1 VLDQLPNLKR
11 LTSFATSTNANPSLI
26 ASGCTIDKRCF
37 CSSLAMNFSGMIIA
51 ATDKV
56 PTQQSSPM
64 AQSLPVAYMMDPAD
78 QPFMHA
84 ARALLKAGFLFVNH
98 PGRLY
103 HGYLTV
109 PQVDVLT
116 ALADAGGA
124 SLSCSEIA
132 ERTLLTK
139 DGITGIL
146 DRLEAKGLVKRT
158 LSRDDRHSV
167 LVRLSAKGGQLFRK
181 LFPELVRCNRSLF
194 KKALK
199 PEQLKELGGLLEIL
213 IRSLEWE

>member
-1 VLDQLPNLKR
+1 M
-11 LTSFATSTNANPSLI
+11 I
-26 ASGCTIDKRCF
+26 IH
-37 CSSLAMNFSGMIIA
+37 GMIIA
-51 ATDKV
+51 ARDKM
-56 PTQQSSPM
+56 PTEQSNPTTQSS
-64 AQSLPVAYMMDPAD
+64 PVAYMMDPAD

-116 ALADAGGA
+116 ALADAEGA

-146 DRLEAKGLVKRT
+146 DRLEAKGLVKRIR
-158 LSRDDRHSV
+158 SRDDRRGV
-167 LVRLSAKGGQLFRK
+167 LVGLSAKGGELFRK

-199 PEQLKELGGLLEIL
+199 PEQLKELGGLLETL